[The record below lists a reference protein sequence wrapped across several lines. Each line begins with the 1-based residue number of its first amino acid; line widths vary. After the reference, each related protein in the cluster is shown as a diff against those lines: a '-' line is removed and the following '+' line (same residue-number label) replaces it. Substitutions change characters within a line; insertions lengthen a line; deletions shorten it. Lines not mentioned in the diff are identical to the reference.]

1 MKSLKPPSAGSISSR
16 RAFSSG
22 FISTIRTLPT
32 NRQPEY
38 LAKANGSAYDGEVA
52 YADAQVARIVDAL
65 RQRGAL
71 DSTLIVVAGDH
82 GEGLGEHGEHTH
94 GMLLFDSTLRVPMI
108 FAGPAASN
116 NVVQAPVSLSD
127 LAPTLVQAAGLKI
140 DGPSANLL
148 APQLAERDVY
158 AETQYPIAA
167 GWHPLTSLVGERWKL
182 VRAADAQLYDLS
194 SDPGEAKNVAGANPG
209 VVQGMIARLT
219 TMAAAAPAVKSAPAV
234 AEAAER
240 LRALGY
246 VSGSSTLAG
255 ANPRAPNPS
264 LVIDS
269 WAEFETAL
277 AQLNAGRAV
286 DAVPSAQGS
295 CRKVSRRAGVPD
307 DLRSRTEGR
316 WTTRRGG
323 CGLQGS
329 GVAYS

>member
-22 FISTIRTLPT
+22 FISTIPHA
-32 NRQPEY
+32 PYEPPAEY
-38 LAKANGSAYDGEVA
+38 LAKASGSAYDGEVA

-108 FAGPAASN
+108 FAGPPASN

-127 LAPTLVQAAGLKI
+127 LAPTLVQAAGLKS

-182 VRAADAQLYDLS
+182 VRAADAQLYDLP

-234 AEAAER
+234 QR
-240 LRALGY
+240 
-246 VSGSSTLAG
+246 
-255 ANPRAPNPS
+255 P
-264 LVIDS
+264 
-269 WAEFETAL
+269 
-277 AQLNAGRAV
+277 
-286 DAVPSAQGS
+286 PSACARLDTS
-295 CRKVSRRAGVPD
+295 ADRRP
-307 DLRSRTEGR
+307 
-316 WTTRRGG
+316 RR
-323 CGLQGS
+323 CQPARAES
-329 GVAYS
+329 IARD